1 MVNECVAVQDG
12 AALPGLMRKQG
23 GSGDCR
29 NALVGLDGG
38 DSAFV
43 SPIQVQPQKIMI
55 ACYAFRLGGRHA
67 AWLPIFQQEGAAHPR
82 QDRKSV
88 EQGQRVSVRV
98 DLGGRRIIKKRK
110 IKKN

>member
-1 MVNECVAVQDG
+1 MGRYAAVADGDDPSLFRPNANGNQGIGIILRGRAQPAKVNECAAVQDG
-12 AALPGLMRKQG
+12 AARPGLMRKQG

-55 ACYAFRLGGRHA
+55 
-67 AWLPIFQQEGAAHPR
+67 
-82 QDRKSV
+82 DRKST
-88 EQGQRVSVRV
+88 RLNSSH
-98 DLGGRRIIKKRK
+98 
-110 IKKN
+110 

>member
-1 MVNECVAVQDG
+1 
-12 AALPGLMRKQG
+12 MRKQG

-43 SPIQVQPQKIMI
+43 SPIKVQPQKIMI

-67 AWLPIFQQEGAAHPR
+67 AWLPIFQQQGAAHTRHRRSRDKPGRGYTGGATAVRRTATPR
-82 QDRKSV
+82 ARSHITT
-88 EQGQRVSVRV
+88 GTSA
-98 DLGGRRIIKKRK
+98 KR
-110 IKKN
+110 

>member
-1 MVNECVAVQDG
+1 MVSLMILFFFMIR
-12 AALPGLMRKQG
+12 LPPRSTRSNTLLPYTSLLRTKQG
-23 GSGDCR
+23 GSVDCR

-67 AWLPIFQQEGAAHPR
+67 AWLPIFQQEGAAHTR
-82 QDRKSV
+82 H
-88 EQGQRVSVRV
+88 
-98 DLGGRRIIKKRK
+98 RR
-110 IKKN
+110 